1 MLIAQITDL
10 HIGPSDSARFNDAR
24 LAQLVDKLTEI
35 GPDLVLATGDLSEG
49 GSASSYGRLNDLLAP
64 VQAPILPVIGNHD
77 HSDSLLAAFDLPRR
91 DDGFVQYAVEIGD
104 LRIIVL
110 DTTERGLHGGAFC
123 EQRAV
128 WLRACLDERPATPTL
143 IALHH
148 PPVRTGIAWMDE
160 NAEGAWSRRL
170 GEVLD
175 GAPQVLA
182 LVAGHIHRPLATQ
195 FAGRPLIIA
204 PSSAP
209 QVVLDLGPREGDGT
223 RSLVPRIIAE
233 DPGFALHLWTGGR
246 LVSHFGV
253 AADPQVLAS
262 YDVASRRI
270 VPS

>member
-10 HIGPSDSARFNDAR
+10 HIGLSDSAKFNDAR
-24 LAQLVDKLTEI
+24 LAQLVDKLVEI
-35 GPDLVLATGDLSEG
+35 GPDLVLATGDLSED
-49 GSASSYGRLNDLLAP
+49 GSASSYDRLPDLLAP
-64 VQAPILPVIGNHD
+64 VQAPVLPVIGNHD
-77 HSDSLLAAFDLPRR
+77 HPDPFLATFDLPPR

-104 LRIIVL
+104 LRIVVL

-123 EQRAV
+123 EQRAA
-128 WLRACLDERPATPTL
+128 WLRACLDERPGTPTL

-148 PPVRTGIAWMDE
+148 PPIRTGIAWVDE

-175 GAPQVLA
+175 GAPQVMA
-182 LVAGHIHRPLATQ
+182 LVAGHVHRPIATQ

-209 QVVLDLGPREGDGT
+209 QIVLDLGPPEGDGT
-223 RSLVPRIIAE
+223 RSLIPRIIAG

-253 AADPQVLAS
+253 AADPLVVAS
-262 YDVASRRI
+262 YDVARRRI
-270 VPS
+270 IPS